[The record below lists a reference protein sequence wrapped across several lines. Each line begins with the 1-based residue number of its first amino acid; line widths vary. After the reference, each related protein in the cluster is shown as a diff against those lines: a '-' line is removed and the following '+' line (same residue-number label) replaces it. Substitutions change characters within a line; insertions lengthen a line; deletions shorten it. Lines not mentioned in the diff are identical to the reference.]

1 MQAAVGLLLLYDFQP
16 LESSINNVTRGT
28 SLFVYLTIGLYLYF
42 NSANDSRLL
51 FLGTAL
57 VLTGIDFAMPQLD
70 VLKDSD
76 LRFLMVPTGAL
87 LPYFLWSFFLAFPKP
102 DGTQTIQRYWRFSL
116 LVLGMILVLANL
128 QLIYVEDATSSTT
141 SMIRSLDHRRSL
153 GNNIYDGLVYGL
165 ALATIPVFL
174 WRTFHSSSDE
184 KDRAKFFINVMT
196 ATIVLPCVFILY
208 TAVDGKLG
216 LPEIPPSLFDNI
228 RTSLN
233 LLLLLNPI
241 AVAYAVV
248 VDEILPTRY
257 LVRQSL
263 RYLIGKYT
271 IILIGLT
278 PVIMLV
284 ENLYIERNRT
294 IANLTGDLEFI
305 FLLLLAIVG
314 IYAIRTRETI
324 SVVLEKKFF
333 RDRYNLDEG
342 LSRIVSLGE
351 KSSNPED
358 LAFRS
363 LQLLDQIIMPSTGGF
378 FFLRSADGNFENP
391 ENGETIDGKE
401 TFLEDF
407 VHYDNPIFHRD
418 DNLEASIGDWAAS
431 HHYEVLMPIHSVEG
445 TLIAFLGLKEKRSQD
460 HYNETD
466 RKLLVGLTKTIELTL
481 GSTRMSQHAGNQLS
495 RGIPAPIE
503 PATGMLR
510 LCNKCQLTH
519 PATTLVCCDQET
531 VLGTVPYTLNNRF
544 RIERLLGHGNSG
556 DVFEAYDLDLRRQ
569 VAVKMLIK
577 TSIEEA
583 RIFRRESIAVAALSN
598 HNLAAIYD
606 AQIWDG
612 LPILI
617 FELMEQGS
625 LDKKLQKG
633 PLGIDDLLRLANA
646 ISQGLDYLHQRNFLH
661 RDIKP
666 ANIGYSVNG
675 EAKLLDFGLAKI
687 STSGKIPPGELVQTE
702 TMNMTLSKA
711 GCVGTP
717 LYWSPEVLAG
727 KKPTPATDVWAMC
740 VVLYEALTGTH
751 PFERPT
757 WFESSR
763 AIASGTFES
772 IQVNCPAALAEL
784 IEGGLQISQQQRTS
798 TTQIFIEGLKIIDI

>member
-1 MQAAVGLLLLYDFQP
+1 MVGFLLLYDFQP
-16 LESSINNVTRGT
+16 VESSINNLTRGT
-28 SLFVYLTIGLYLYF
+28 SLFVYLCIGLYLYF

-57 VLTGIDFAMPQLD
+57 VLTGIDFAMPQLEA
-70 VLKDSD
+70 LQDSD
-76 LRFLMVPTGAL
+76 LRFLTLPTSAL

-102 DGTQTIQRYWRFSL
+102 EGRQRIQGYWRCSL
-116 LVLGMILVLANL
+116 LILGVSLILANL
-128 QLIYVEDATSSTT
+128 ILIYPGHATSSL
-141 SMIRSLDHRRSL
+141 SLLALGLDHRHSL

-165 ALATIPVFL
+165 ALAAIPVFL

-184 KDRAKFFINVMT
+184 KERARFFINVMT
-196 ATIVLPCVFILY
+196 ATIVLPCIFILY

-216 LPEIPPSLFDNI
+216 LPQIPSSLFDNI
-228 RTSLN
+228 RTTLN
-233 LLLLLNPI
+233 LLLLLNPL

-278 PVIMLV
+278 PFIMLI

-294 IANLTGDLEFI
+294 IADLTGDLEFI
-305 FLLLLAIVG
+305 FLLLLTAIG

-333 RDRYNLDEG
+333 RDRYNLDDG
-342 LSRIVSLGE
+342 LTRIVSMGE
-351 KSSNPED
+351 KSFSPED
-358 LAFRS
+358 LALRS
-363 LQLLDQIIMPSTGGF
+363 LKLLDQLIMPTKGEF

-391 ENGETIDGKE
+391 DNGEIINGKTFFLKEFIHKDKPVFGRDKSLE
-401 TFLEDF
+401 TS
-407 VHYDNPIFHRD
+407 IRD
-418 DNLEASIGDWAAS
+418 WLKSQS
-431 HHYEVLMPIHSVEG
+431 YEVLMPIHSMEG
-445 TLIAFLGLKEKRSQD
+445 TLIAFLGLMEKRSQD

-466 RKLLVGLTKTIELTL
+466 RKLLIGLTKTIELTL
-481 GSTRMSQHAGNQLS
+481 GSTRMSQHASIQLS
-495 RGIPAPIE
+495 QGIP
-503 PATGMLR
+503 TLVKSNSGMLR
-510 LCNKCQLTH
+510 LCNHCQLTH
-519 PATTLVCCDQET
+519 PDTTLICCDQET
-531 VLGTVPYTLNNRF
+531 SPGAVPYTLNNRF
-544 RIERLLGHGNSG
+544 RIEKLLGHGNSG
-556 DVFEAYDLDLRRQ
+556 DVYEAYDLELRRQ

-606 AQIWDG
+606 TQIWDG

-625 LDKKLQKG
+625 LDKKLQQG
-633 PLGIDDLLRLANA
+633 PLGPDDLLHLASA
-646 ISQGLDYLHQRNFLH
+646 MSQGLDYLHQRNFLH

-666 ANIGYSVNG
+666 ANIGYSANG
-675 EAKLLDFGLAKI
+675 EAKLLDFGLAKV
-687 STSGKIPPGELVQTE
+687 SGSGKIPPGELVQTE
-702 TMNMTLSKA
+702 TMNITLSKA

-717 LYWSPEVLAG
+717 LYWSPEVLVG
-727 KKPTPATDVWAMC
+727 KKPNPATDVWAMC

-763 AIASGTFES
+763 AIASGTFEP
-772 IQVNCPAALAEL
+772 IQVTCPAALAEL
-784 IEGGLQISQQQRTS
+784 IEGGLQISQGQRTS
-798 TTQIFIEGLKIIDI
+798 TTQTFLEKLGTINI